1 MATETHTDRPVNLVC
16 FASSF
21 VSLISWKRV
30 FLKHSYVSILKS
42 LFFFYQS
49 TYEEASKLV

>member
-30 FLKHSYVSILKS
+30 FLKHSYVFYIKIT
-42 LFFFYQS
+42 FFIRALMKRQVS
-49 TYEEASKLV
+49 